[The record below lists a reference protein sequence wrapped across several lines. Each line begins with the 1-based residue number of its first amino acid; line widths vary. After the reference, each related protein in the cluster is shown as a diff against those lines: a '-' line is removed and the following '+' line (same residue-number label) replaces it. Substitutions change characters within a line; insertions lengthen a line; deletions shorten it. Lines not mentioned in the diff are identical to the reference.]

1 MGDFVDQTVLVN
13 MDIQKGA
20 DVVAALDQAKVKVSV
35 ALFAN
40 LAEYGDWRLVLA
52 ARAFDQLELRKAY
65 GLVHDSLDA
74 AGSDAD
80 KNLALFILPMTDA
93 FIRELRK
100 TFSKAK
106 SVEGMR
112 LGLQLIGGRFVDDAF
127 VYRIR

>member
-1 MGDFVDQTVLVN
+1 VDQTVLVN

-80 KNLALFILPMTDA
+80 KNLALFILPMTDP

-100 TFSKAK
+100 TFSKAFSKAK
-106 SVEGMR
+106 SEEGMR